1 SRRAHMDAV
10 LLYGATGYSGRLIAA
25 LARQRWSGATS
36 LRVIVAGRDGRAL
49 RDLANELD
57 VEYRTFALDDARGI
71 DAGLRDVVTVINAAG
86 PFALTAE
93 PLAKAA
99 LRSGCHYVDI
109 NGELDVY
116 KRLVDF

>member
-1 SRRAHMDAV
+1 MDAV
-10 LLYGATGYSGRLIAA
+10 LLYGATGYSGGLIAEHAYRRWSSAGSPRLI
-25 LARQRWSGATS
+25 LG
-36 LRVIVAGRDGRAL
+36 GRDGPAL
-49 RDLANELD
+49 RDLASRFGF
-57 VEYRTFALDDARGI
+57 EYRTFALDDARAI

-109 NGELDVY
+109 NGEVDVY
-116 KRLVDF
+116 KRLDD